1 MIEVKPGYDILTPI
15 SDGGKEELRKIEL
28 AARTCY
34 KSEGAIKEGSA
45 EKLVRKL
52 IESGHEAMLEHSQ
65 LSVRFTVDRGISH
78 EIVRHRE
85 ASFAQESTRYC
96 VAGSTLL
103 TTDSKVLEK
112 IDVETMYEYPE
123 MMSDFMILQCDSHNA
138 YKETYGRIK
147 DVHRIEEP
155 KRCIQLFTESCSLI
169 CTPDHEIMLDT
180 GAYKKAGT
188 LTPGDWVIVSSENGQ
203 TTEEE
208 VRRIRNISEKQTVY
222 DVEMEGDIHNFIA
235 DGIVVH
241 NCNYSKDKF
250 DNEIRAIIP
259 SMLEDDADRELVKSA
274 YRMSETMYKA
284 LIKHGVAPQIAR
296 CVLPTGLKT
305 EIVVTANY
313 REWRHIFK
321 LRCAPDAHPQIREVM
336 IPLLEELKQK
346 IPVIFDD
353 IATEEGI

>member
-15 SDGGKEELRKIEL
+15 SEGGKEELRKIEL

-123 MMSDFMILQCDSHNA
+123 MMMDFMILQCDSHNA

-155 KRCIQLFTESCSLI
+155 KRCIQLFTESCSLT
-169 CTPDHEIMLDT
+169 CTADHEIMLDT
-180 GAYKKAGT
+180 GAYKKAGM
-188 LTPGDWVIVSSENGQ
+188 LTPGDWVMVSCENGQ

-208 VRRIRNISEKQTVY
+208 VRRIRNTNELQTVY
-222 DVEMEGDIHNFIA
+222 DIEMEGDIHNFIA

-284 LIKHGVAPQIAR
+284 LIKHGVMPQIAR

-321 LRCAPDAHPQIREVM
+321 LRCAPDAHPQISEVM
-336 IPLLEELKQK
+336 IPLLEELKQR
-346 IPVIFDD
+346 IPVIFED
-353 IATEEGI
+353 IAVEE

>member
-15 SDGGKEELRKIEL
+15 SDEGKEELRKIEL

-103 TTDSKVLEK
+103 TTDSKILEK
-112 IDVETMYEYPE
+112 IDVKTLYENPAMLE
-123 MMSDFMILQCDSHNA
+123 EFMILQCDVHNA
-138 YKETYGRIK
+138 YKEKYGRIK
-147 DVHRIEEP
+147 SIHKVEEQ
-155 KRCIQLFTESCSLI
+155 KHCVQILTESCSLI
-169 CTPDHEIMLDT
+169 CTADHEIMQDS
-180 GAYKKAGT
+180 GAYKKAGL

-208 VRRIRNISEKQTVY
+208 VRRIRNISEKLTVY
-222 DVEMEGDIHNFIA
+222 DIEMEGDIHNFIA

-250 DNEIRAIIP
+250 DNEIRAIVP
-259 SMLEDDADRELVKSA
+259 SMLEDDSDREIVKSA

-346 IPVIFDD
+346 IPVIFED
-353 IATEEGI
+353 IVVEA

>member
-45 EKLVRKL
+45 EKLVHKL

-96 VAGSTLL
+96 VAGNTLL
-103 TTDSKVLEK
+103 TTDSKVVEK
-112 IDVETMYEYPE
+112 IEVETLYEDPE
-123 MMSDFMILQCDSHNA
+123 MLKKLMILQCDSCNA

-147 DVHRIEEP
+147 NVFKTEEP
-155 KRCIQLFTESCSLI
+155 KHCVQIFTESCSLV
-169 CTPDHEIMLDT
+169 CTPDHEIMLDS
-180 GAYKKAGT
+180 GAYKKAGL
-188 LTPGDWVIVSSENGQ
+188 LTPGDWVIVSCENGQ

-208 VRRIRNISEKQTVY
+208 VRRIRNMNELQAVY
-222 DVEMEGDIHNFIA
+222 DIEMEGDIRNFVA
-235 DGIVVH
+235 NGIVVH

-250 DNEIRAIIP
+250 DNEIRAIVP
-259 SMLEDDADRELVKSA
+259 SMLEDDADREIVKSA

-284 LIKHGVAPQIAR
+284 LIKHGVTPQIAR

-336 IPLLEELKQK
+336 IPLLEELKRK

-353 IATEEGI
+353 IVVEA

>member
-15 SDGGKEELRKIEL
+15 SEGGKEELQKIEL

-96 VAGSTLL
+96 VAGSTML
-103 TTDSKVLEK
+103 TTDSKVVEK
-112 IDVETMYEYPE
+112 IDVKTLYENPAMLE
-123 MMSDFMILQCDSHNA
+123 EFMILQCDSRNA
-138 YKETYGRIK
+138 YREKYGRIK
-147 DVHRIEEP
+147 GVHKIEEP
-155 KRCIQLFTESCSLI
+155 KHCVQIFTESCSLV
-169 CTPDHEIMLDT
+169 CTADHEIMTDS
-180 GAYKKAGT
+180 GAYKKAGL
-188 LTPGDWVIVSSENGQ
+188 LTPGDWVIASCENGQ

-250 DNEIRAIIP
+250 DNEIRVIVP
-259 SMLEDDADRELVKSA
+259 SMLEDDADRELVKSS
-274 YRMSETMYKA
+274 YRMCETMYKA
-284 LIKHGVAPQIAR
+284 LIKHGVTPQIAR

-305 EIVVTANY
+305 EIVVTCNY

-346 IPVIFDD
+346 IPVIFED
-353 IATEEGI
+353 IMAEA

>member
-1 MIEVKPGYDILTPI
+1 MIEVTPGYDILTPV

-34 KSEGAIKEGSA
+34 KSEGAIKEDSA

-96 VAGSTLL
+96 VGGNTLL
-103 TTDSKVLEK
+103 TTDNKAMEKVKVKTL
-112 IDVETMYEYPE
+112 YENPE
-123 MMSDFMILQCDSHNA
+123 MAKDFMILQCDSGDA
-138 YKETYGRIK
+138 FKEKYGRIK
-147 DVHRIEEP
+147 GIFKIEEP
-155 KRCIQLFTESCSLI
+155 KHCVQIFTESRMLV
-169 CTPDHEIMLDT
+169 CTADHEVMLDS
-180 GAYKKAGT
+180 GAYKKAGL
-188 LTPGDWVIVSSENGQ
+188 LTPGDWVMTSCENGQ

-208 VRRIRNISEKQTVY
+208 VRRIRNISEPQTVY
-222 DVEMEGDIHNFIA
+222 DLEMEGDIHNFIA

-250 DNEIRAIIP
+250 GNEISVVVP
-259 SMLEDDADRELVKSA
+259 SMLEDDTDREIVKSS
-274 YRMSETMYKA
+274 YRMCETMYKA
-284 LIKHGVAPQIAR
+284 LIKHGVTPQIAR

-321 LRCAPDAHPQIREVM
+321 LRCAQDAHPQIREVM
-336 IPLLEELKQK
+336 IQLLEELKQR
-346 IPVIFDD
+346 IPVIFED
-353 IATEEGI
+353 IAVEA

>member
-1 MIEVKPGYDILTPI
+1 MIEVKPSYDILTPV

-34 KSEGAIKEGSA
+34 KSEGAIKEDSA

-103 TTDSKVLEK
+103 TTDSKILEK
-112 IDVETMYEYPE
+112 IDVETLYENPE
-123 MMSDFMILQCDSHNA
+123 MAEDFMFLQCDSHNA
-138 YKETYGRIK
+138 YKEKYGRIK
-147 DVHRIEEP
+147 SVHKVEEP
-155 KRCIQLFTESCSLI
+155 KHCVQIFTESCSLT
-169 CTPDHEIMLDT
+169 CTADHEIMLDT
-180 GAYKKAGT
+180 GAYKKAGM
-188 LTPGDWVIVSSENGQ
+188 LAPGDWVIVSCENGQ

-208 VRRIRNISEKQTVY
+208 VRRIRNISEKLTVY
-222 DVEMEGDIHNFIA
+222 DIEMGGDIHNFIA

-250 DNEIRAIIP
+250 DNEIRAIVP
-259 SMLEDDADRELVKSA
+259 SMLEDDTDREIVKSS
-274 YRMSETMYKA
+274 YRTSETVYKA
-284 LIKHGVAPQIAR
+284 LIKRGVTPQIAR

-305 EIVVTANY
+305 EIVVTCNY

-336 IPLLEELKQK
+336 IPLLEELKQR
-346 IPVIFDD
+346 IPVIFED
-353 IATEEGI
+353 IEAEV